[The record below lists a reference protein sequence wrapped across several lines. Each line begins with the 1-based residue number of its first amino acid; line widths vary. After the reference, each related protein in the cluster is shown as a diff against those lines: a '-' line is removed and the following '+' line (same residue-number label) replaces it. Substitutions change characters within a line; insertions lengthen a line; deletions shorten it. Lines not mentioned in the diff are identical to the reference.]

1 MYRSKLLTIGTIAV
15 SLFAFSGMFIAVN
28 AQSVT
33 TTCFVDLNKDLRV
46 DLSDYSLL
54 VGGLLKPIKDTNLD
68 LSGDF
73 QVDISD
79 YAVFSGK
86 FRDGFT
92 SCQNTPTTYYISPS
106 GNDNNSG
113 TESQPFATIAKA
125 VGLVKS
131 SNLSSALIYLL
142 PGTYRQRTDVIGLNG
157 NPNTPIVIA
166 AKQPGTVT
174 ISGGESS
181 RSVTWVKSAGSLNFP
196 SGVASHI
203 YYADISVWNGA
214 PQLATYTTNNNVS
227 RLPIAREPDFDL
239 YEPTADNRWTAEKND
254 PALLNTSLIAT
265 TANPAGTNVGN
276 LQQINGFNTN
286 FLVGGAAFIKDTY
299 SAHDEDRVVITEH
312 NASQGKIK
320 FDQEITYYSGE
331 PMVGPNS
338 KYYVE
343 GKPELLDTPGE
354 WIYDPTQKRIYI
366 WPLNDVSPANQDI
379 EFAIRPVGIM
389 VRNSK
394 NIVIRGINFTAVNYQ
409 YSRNSNDEAAILISN
424 KDANLTSENITID
437 KVKITHVG
445 VGIRI
450 SQSTT
455 QGKLT
460 KNVRVQDSEVG
471 YTDGVVLNT
480 FHWPNRDSNNV
491 IIPGIVG
498 VYLYNN
504 EFHHG
509 GYRPAATMIWM
520 QQTQNIVFRNN
531 YIHDSPH
538 NAVEIQG
545 GADTNMLVMNNLF
558 RHNCV
563 NGSDCG
569 GFKVWGA
576 LGNMHNV
583 LIMNNVAESTV
594 GCSYASKKAARYV
607 SSKGEGC
614 GGFGFYAD
622 VNHTSKAGDPAV
634 VYFRNLAVDNNFSG
648 FHNTRSDDHVY
659 NQNIGLNNPAG
670 FRANIGTVDTEKLKT
685 SKIIGNLW
693 INNND
698 APLKT
703 ATMFGTPSPLYD
715 VGFSLAIDEAD
726 RANVAVDRN
735 AYAASGQSSRR
746 FHVRPINSI
755 SQQKFYNTI
764 SDIRN
769 NTPWEDNG
777 GEINVPATLPS
788 ANGFDITS
796 YLQAANI
803 SMTPISEVTSTLTRL
818 QTALGIPISL
828 ETWVGRK

>member
-1 MYRSKLLTIGTIAV
+1 MYRRQLLTIGTVAICFFALGSLGTTV
-15 SLFAFSGMFIAVN
+15 S
-28 AQSVT
+28 AQTST
-33 TTCFVDLNKDLRV
+33 NICYADLNKDLRV
-46 DLSDYSLL
+46 DLTDYSLL
-54 VGGLLKPIKDTNLD
+54 VAGMLKPIKDTNLD

-73 QVDISD
+73 NIDITD
-79 YAVFSGK
+79 YAAFSGK
-86 FRDGFT
+86 FRDGFIG
-92 SCQNTPTTYYISPS
+92 CQNPPATYYISPS
-106 GNDNNSG
+106 GNDNNPG

-125 VGLVKS
+125 VGLVKA

-142 PGTYRQRTDVIGLNG
+142 PGVYRQRTDVIGLNG
-157 NPNTPIVIA
+157 SSSTPIVIA

-181 RSVTWVKSAGSLNFP
+181 KSVTWTKATGGLNYP
-196 SGVASHI
+196 SGVGSHI
-203 YYADISVWNGA
+203 YYADVPNWTA
-214 PQLATYTTNNNVS
+214 PQLATYTVNNTVS

-239 YEPTADNRWTAEKND
+239 YEPTANNRWTAEKND
-254 PALLNTSLIAT
+254 PAALNTSLIAT
-265 TANPAGTNVGN
+265 SANPLGASAGN
-276 LQQINGFNTN
+276 LQQINGFSTN
-286 FLVGGAAFIKDTY
+286 FLVGGAAFIKDSY
-299 SAHDEDRVVITEH
+299 SAHDEDRIVITEH

-320 FDQEITYYSGE
+320 FDQEITYYNGD

-379 EFAIRPVGIM
+379 EFAVRPVGIM

-409 YSRNSNDEAAILISN
+409 YSRNSNDEGAILISN
-424 KDANLTSENITID
+424 KDASMTSDNILVD
-437 KVKITHVG
+437 KVKINHVG

-455 QGKLT
+455 QNKLT
-460 KNVRVQDSEVG
+460 KNVRIQDSEVG
-471 YTDGVVLNT
+471 YADGVALNT

-504 EFHHG
+504 EFHHSA
-509 GYRPAATMIWM
+509 YRPAATMIWM

-545 GADTNMLVMNNLF
+545 GAETNMLVMNNLF
-558 RHNCV
+558 EHNCV

-569 GFKVWGA
+569 GFKVWGS
-576 LGNMHNV
+576 LGGMHNV
-583 LIMNNVAESTV
+583 LIMNNVAETTV
-594 GCSYASKKAARYV
+594 GCSFASKQANRYV

-622 VNHTSKAGDPAV
+622 VNRSSKPGDPAV
-634 VYFRNLAVDNNFSG
+634 VYFRNLAVDNNYDG
-648 FHNTRSDDHVY
+648 FHNTRSDDHIY

-670 FRANIGTVDTEKLKT
+670 FRANIGTLDTEKLKT

-693 INNND
+693 INTNN
-698 APLKT
+698 AALKT

-715 VGFSLAIDEAD
+715 VGVSIPIDEAD
-726 RANVAVDRN
+726 RANVDMDQNV
-735 AYAASGQSSRR
+735 YAASGLSSKK

-755 SQQKFYNTI
+755 SQQKFYN
-764 SDIRN
+764 SVSEIRAG
-769 NTPWEDNG
+769 TPWEDNG
-777 GEINVPATLPS
+777 GDTAVPATLPS
-788 ANGFDITS
+788 ADGFDIAP

-803 SMTPISEVTSTLTRL
+803 SMTPISEVTTTLARL
-818 QTALGIPISL
+818 QTALGIPIVL